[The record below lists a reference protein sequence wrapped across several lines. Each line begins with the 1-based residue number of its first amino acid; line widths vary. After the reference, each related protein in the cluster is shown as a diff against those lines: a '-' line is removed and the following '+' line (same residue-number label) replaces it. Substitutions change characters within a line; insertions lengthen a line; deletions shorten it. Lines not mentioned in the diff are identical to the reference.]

1 MANTT
6 TRTAPAA
13 PTTGAA
19 LDAAAELFIEHGYQ
33 GAAMSDIARRAG
45 MSVGTLYNRFPSKAD
60 LFLEVFHSYGRR
72 QGERVRDAIAGARSA
87 GVVDDVAL
95 FVAGTH
101 AYLLGAFREASLGR
115 LFQTIGTADIDVSS
129 IRSGQEI
136 WVERNARQLGLETGT
151 PRADAIAAA
160 ITGALGGWV
169 RGVQLCESDDEAQ
182 AYIAEVVSIERAML
196 RAVMG

>member
-1 MANTT
+1 M
-6 TRTAPAA
+6 
-13 PTTGAA
+13 
-19 LDAAAELFIEHGYQ
+19 FVEHGYQ
-33 GAAMSDIARRAG
+33 GTAMSDIARRAG
-45 MSVGTLYNRFPSKAD
+45 MSVGTLYNRFPSKED
-60 LFLEVFHSYGRR
+60 LFLEVFQSYGRR
-72 QGERVRDAIAGARSA
+72 QAERVRDAIASARSA

-101 AYLLGAFREASLGR
+101 AYLVGAFREAALGR
-115 LFQTIGTADIDVSS
+115 LFQTIGTTDIDVSS

-136 WVERNARQLGLETGT
+136 WVERNARQLGLAMGT

-169 RGVQLCESDDEAQ
+169 RGVQSCHDDEQAQ